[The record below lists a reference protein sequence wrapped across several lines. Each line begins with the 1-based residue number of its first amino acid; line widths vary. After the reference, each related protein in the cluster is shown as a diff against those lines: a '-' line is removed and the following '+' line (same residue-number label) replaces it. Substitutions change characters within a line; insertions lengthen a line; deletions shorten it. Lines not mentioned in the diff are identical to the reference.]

1 MSSSLVKSVRYTEN
15 TLGQR
20 MTRAIACSI
29 AVVIVAG
36 CAGRSTSGSV
46 YSPGQAQREQTV
58 RMGVVESV
66 RQVTIEKAPSGVG
79 AVAGGVVGGVAGSNV
94 GGGKG
99 ATIGSV
105 LGAVAGGV
113 AGQAIEGGFGRTA
126 GLEITVKLE
135 NGELRAITQ
144 DADESFKPG
153 ERVRLLS
160 GNGVTRVTR

>member
-1 MSSSLVKSVRYTEN
+1 MSPANVRPQSAIHAAWPAFFCVCALV
-15 TLGQR
+15 
-20 MTRAIACSI
+20 
-29 AVVIVAG
+29 VAG
-36 CAGRSTSGSV
+36 CAGTSSSGSI
-46 YSPGQAQREQTV
+46 YTPGQAQREQTV

-66 RQVTIEKAPSGVG
+66 RQVTIEKAPSGIG

-99 ATIGSV
+99 STIASV

-113 AGQAIEGGFGRTA
+113 AGQAIEGGVGRKT
-126 GLEITVKLE
+126 GLEITVRLD

-144 DADESFKPG
+144 EADESFKPG

-160 GNGVTRVTR
+160 GTGVTRVSH

>member
-1 MSSSLVKSVRYTEN
+1 MSRSMMKPDARPARIAACLI
-15 TLGQR
+15 
-20 MTRAIACSI
+20 AICA
-29 AVVIVAG
+29 AALIVAG

-79 AVAGGVVGGVAGSNV
+79 AVAGGAVGGIAGSNV

-105 LGAVAGGV
+105 LGAVAGGI
-113 AGQAIEGGFGRTA
+113 AGQAIEGGMGRNA
-126 GLEITVKLE
+126 GLEITVKLD

-144 DADESFKPG
+144 DADQAFKPG
-153 ERVRLLS
+153 ERIRLLS
-160 GNGVTRVTR
+160 GNGVTRVTH